1 MNREKIFLLAD
12 DDVDDVILFC
22 EALREID
29 PSIQCYTAHDGKAA
43 LDLLDGGLTHLPDI
57 IFLDINMPRMNG
69 WQCLV
74 KLKDSEK
81 YQGIPVLMYST
92 STNQKD
98 ADMAVDLGALC
109 FFSKPNEFNELKKVL
124 EVIAANLGPDLLPA
138 ISHFN
143 TIRSKKIFSCEE

>member
-124 EVIAANLGPDLLPA
+124 EVIAANLGPDLLTA

-143 TIRSKKIFSCEE
+143 VIRSKKIFSCEE